1 MRLEIVTTAGSTIY
15 DPCDTGIFTWSSDI
29 ELPDQ
34 VRLHFSNREP
44 HSTRVDEHGT
54 ILRNLSV
61 VLRDLRLDGVSCWQ
75 YWLDHA
81 LVLTPD
87 DGRAPYRCGRTV
99 CDNGI
104 ITLDFDAPHAFFW
117 LARSRLH

>member
-1 MRLEIVTTAGSTIY
+1 MNLQVITADDVTTYHPCVAGAWTW
-15 DPCDTGIFTWSSDI
+15 TGQVRF
-29 ELPDQ
+29 PGQ
-34 VRLHFSNREP
+34 VRLVFSNREP
-44 HSTRVDEHGT
+44 HSTQVDSSGN

-81 LVLTPD
+81 LEIRPS

-99 CDNGI
+99 CDNGV
-104 ITLDFDAPHAFFW
+104 ITLDFDADHAFFW